1 MTNPAPLPKSKTFQG
16 IPVSPGIQIGKIH
29 KHDPVQA
36 VLSRRLVSRNEI
48 KSEKAALKAAIER
61 AIGNLSELRE
71 KVRASLDEAH
81 ASIFDPQ
88 ILILQDPVLIEKTL
102 DRIDKNR
109 ENAAMA
115 FMTVIQQ
122 FADQFKQLG
131 DVYLAS
137 RNSDVL
143 DVGNRVAA
151 LLASQT
157 QAQAQAQKSESL
169 QFKEDIILLA
179 PDLSPSDTA
188 TMDHVH
194 VKGFATEL
202 GGPTSHTAI
211 LARALEM
218 PAIVG
223 IGSFL
228 AQTPEQAEVIIDGYE
243 GTLTINPT
251 PREIARARARHRRHL
266 VHERD
271 LAKLKNLPAETIDGY
286 AVELAANVE
295 LPIEIP
301 HVKAHGAE
309 SIGLFRTEFQYM
321 ERSDLP
327 SEDDLFQVYKQV
339 LVDMGSASVIFRTMD
354 LGGDKFTS
362 ALGIDH
368 ESNPFLG
375 LRAIRLCLAY
385 PQVFRTQL
393 RAILR
398 ASAFGNARIMYP
410 LISNIHEL
418 RKANEILEQV
428 RDELRLQKIAFDPEM
443 QVGVMIEIP
452 SAAICADQFAKEVD
466 FFSIGTNDL
475 IQYTLAVDRGNEQVA
490 SLYDPFHP
498 AILRLIRTTI
508 EAAQREGIWVGLCG
522 EMSSNPLCALMLIG
536 LGINELSMGSLAIPE
551 IKRLIR
557 QIRLADARKIV
568 EDIYGLRSS
577 TEIHDYVR
585 QAYRLIQRKKKAPE
599 EEVVAGAA
607 ER

>member
-1 MTNPAPLPKSKTFQG
+1 M
-16 IPVSPGIQIGKIH
+16 
-29 KHDPVQA
+29 
-36 VLSRRLVSRNEI
+36 
-48 KSEKAALKAAIER
+48 
-61 AIGNLSELRE
+61 
-71 KVRASLDEAH
+71 
-81 ASIFDPQ
+81 
-88 ILILQDPVLIEKTL
+88 
-102 DRIDKNR
+102 
-109 ENAAMA
+109 
-115 FMTVIQQ
+115 
-122 FADQFKQLG
+122 
-131 DVYLAS
+131 
-137 RNSDVL
+137 
-143 DVGNRVAA
+143 
-151 LLASQT
+151 
-157 QAQAQAQKSESL
+157 
-169 QFKEDIILLA
+169 
-179 PDLSPSDTA
+179 
-188 TMDHVH
+188 
-194 VKGFATEL
+194 
-202 GGPTSHTAI
+202 
-211 LARALEM
+211 
-218 PAIVG
+218 
-223 IGSFL
+223 
-228 AQTPEQAEVIIDGYE
+228 
-243 GTLTINPT
+243 
-251 PREIARARARHRRHL
+251 
-266 VHERD
+266 HERD

-301 HVKAHGAE
+301 HVKAHGAA

-327 SEDDLFQVYKQV
+327 REEDLFTVYKQV
-339 LVDMGSASVIFRTMD
+339 LIDMAPAPVIFRTMD

-398 ASAFGNARIMYP
+398 ASAFGNAKIMYP
-410 LISNIHEL
+410 LISNIREL
-418 RKANEILEQV
+418 RKANELLDQV
-428 RDELRLQKIAFDPEM
+428 RDELRLAKIAFDPEM
-443 QVGVMIEIP
+443 QVGIMIEIP
-452 SAAICADQFAKEVD
+452 SAAICADQLAKEVD

-557 QIRLADARKIV
+557 GIRLADARKIV
-568 EDIYGLRSS
+568 EDIYGFRSS

-585 QAYRLIQRKKKAPE
+585 QAYRMIQRKRRAPE
-599 EEVVAGAA
+599 EEAVSA
-607 ER
+607 EV

>member
-1 MTNPAPLPKSKTFQG
+1 MTNPPPISKSKTFQG
-16 IPVSPGIQIGKIH
+16 IPVSPGIQIGRIY

-36 VLSRRLVSRNEI
+36 VLSRRLVNRNEI
-48 KSEKAALKAAIER
+48 KSEKAALKLAIER
-61 AIGNLSELRE
+61 AGANLTELRA
-71 KVRASLDEAH
+71 KVRATLDEAH

-88 ILILQDPVLIEKTL
+88 IMILQDPVLIEKTL
-102 DRIDKNR
+102 ERIDKDR

-115 FMTVIQQ
+115 FMTVIRQ

-143 DVGNRVAA
+143 DVGNRVVQ
-151 LLASQT
+151 LIASQS
-157 QAQAQAQKSESL
+157 AKPESSLL
-169 QFKEDIILLA
+169 QFKSDIILLA

-223 IGSFL
+223 IGAFMQ
-228 AQTPEQAEVIIDGYE
+228 QTPSDAEVIIDGYE

-251 PREIARARARHRRHL
+251 PREIARAKARHRRHL

-301 HVKAHGAE
+301 HVKAHGAA

-327 SEDDLFQVYKQV
+327 REEDLFTVYKQV
-339 LVDMGSASVIFRTMD
+339 LIDMAPAPVIFRTMD

-398 ASAFGNARIMYP
+398 ASAFGNAKIMYP
-410 LISNIHEL
+410 LISNIREL
-418 RKANEILEQV
+418 RKANELLDQV
-428 RDELRLQKIAFDPEM
+428 RDELRLAKIAFDPEM
-443 QVGVMIEIP
+443 QVGIMIEIP
-452 SAAICADQFAKEVD
+452 SAAICADQLAKEVD

-557 QIRLADARKIV
+557 GIRLADARKIV
-568 EDIYGLRSS
+568 EDIYGFRSS

-585 QAYRLIQRKKKAPE
+585 QAYRMIQRKRRAPE
-599 EEVVAGAA
+599 EEAVSA
-607 ER
+607 EV

>member
-1 MTNPAPLPKSKTFQG
+1 MTNPPPISKSKTFQG
-16 IPVSPGIQIGKIH
+16 IPVSPGIQIGRIY

-36 VLSRRLVSRNEI
+36 VLSRRLVNRNEI
-48 KSEKAALKAAIER
+48 KSEKAALKLAIER
-61 AIGNLSELRE
+61 AGANLTELRA
-71 KVRASLDEAH
+71 KVRATLDEAH

-88 ILILQDPVLIEKTL
+88 IMILQDPVLIEKTL
-102 DRIDKNR
+102 ERIDKDR

-115 FMTVIQQ
+115 FMTVIRQ

-137 RNSDVL
+137 RKSDVL
-143 DVGNRVAA
+143 DVGNRVVQ
-151 LLASQT
+151 LIASQS
-157 QAQAQAQKSESL
+157 AKPESSLL
-169 QFKEDIILLA
+169 QFKSDIILLA

-223 IGSFL
+223 IGAFMQ
-228 AQTPEQAEVIIDGYE
+228 QTPSDAEVIIDGYE

-251 PREIARARARHRRHL
+251 PREIARAKARHRRHL

-301 HVKAHGAE
+301 HVKAHGAA

-327 SEDDLFQVYKQV
+327 REEDLFTVYKQV
-339 LVDMGSASVIFRTMD
+339 LIDMAPAPVIFRTMD

-398 ASAFGNARIMYP
+398 ASAFGNAKIMYP
-410 LISNIHEL
+410 LISNIREL
-418 RKANEILEQV
+418 RKANELLDQV
-428 RDELRLQKIAFDPEM
+428 RDELRLAKIAFDPEM
-443 QVGVMIEIP
+443 QVGIMIEIP
-452 SAAICADQFAKEVD
+452 SAAICADQLAKEVD
-466 FFSIGTNDL
+466 FFSIGTNEL

-557 QIRLADARKIV
+557 GIRLADARKIV
-568 EDIYGLRSS
+568 EDIYGFRSS

-585 QAYRLIQRKKKAPE
+585 QAYRMIQRKRRAPE
-599 EEVVAGAA
+599 EQAVSAEV
-607 ER
+607 